1 VSLPSKLL
9 SSHDSR
15 GRLYVANP
23 KISSYNNERVGIK
36 NLAATYRCQSC
47 SVIIQLVEIYSPTKR
62 NATHC
67 PHCGNAVLEPRNV
80 IFC

>member
-1 VSLPSKLL
+1 MRP
-9 SSHDSR
+9 
-15 GRLYVANP
+15 LYIGNP
-23 KISSYNNERVGIK
+23 KISSYNNEKARTK

-47 SVIIQLVEIYSPTKR
+47 NVIIQLVEIYSPTKR

-67 PHCGNAVLEPRNV
+67 PYCGKGALEPRNV